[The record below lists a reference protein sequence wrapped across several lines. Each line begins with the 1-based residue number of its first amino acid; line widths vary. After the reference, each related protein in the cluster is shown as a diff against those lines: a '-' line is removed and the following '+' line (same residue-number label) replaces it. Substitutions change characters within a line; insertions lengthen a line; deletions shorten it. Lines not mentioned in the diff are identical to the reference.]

1 MSTVSFANEV
11 EQESKTFEEANFSF
25 EKDFTDWFTN
35 NEKFLTSLIPAFAKP
50 KKKLKGLFKGLK
62 IEEEEIEEAKKSL
75 FPEREF

>member
-1 MSTVSFANEV
+1 MNSCPICGSNEV
-11 EQESKTFEEANFSF
+11 NTSGYCWKHQYRIRSYPCYP
-25 EKDFTDWFTN
+25 EK
-35 NEKFLTSLIPAFAKP
+35 I